1 MNGVTGLVEVA
12 DMLVVDDDPRNCR
25 LLEGF
30 LRSEGYAVRRAADG
44 ATALRMALERTPDVV
59 LLDVMMP
66 GASGYEVCRTL
77 KATAATRHT
86 QVMLVTALGGT
97 THQVEGLD
105 SGADDWVAKPVRRE
119 EFLARVRSLLRVRRL
134 LLEADQARA
143 TLAARNSELELK
155 KTLAQTL
162 VHDLKGPLTAVAG
175 NLDLLEREGDAR
187 TLELARRCRGSA
199 MRMLRMILDLLDV
212 DGLEAGQLRPRTD
225 PVDAVDVVARAVGDA
240 EGSAQQRGVRI
251 ESNYSVAP
259 CVLRGDSDLVRR
271 MVDNLLS
278 NALEHT
284 PAGKVVT
291 VTVAAREEGIE
302 LRVADQGPGVP
313 VEQREHVFEKY
324 ARLELRRAG
333 VTANRGLGLTFCR
346 LAAEAHGGAVWVEE
360 APGGG
365 ALFRLLLPAYET
377 NVDATT
383 AESGF
388 ALIA

>member
-1 MNGVTGLVEVA
+1 MNVETRPGEVA
-12 DMLVVDDDPRNCR
+12 DMLVVDDDLRNCR

-30 LRSEGYAVRRAADG
+30 LRSEGYTVRRAQDG
-44 ATALRMALERTPDVV
+44 ETALRMAQELTPDVV

-77 KATAATRHT
+77 KATASTRHT

-199 MRMLRMILDLLDV
+199 GRMLRMILDLLDV
-212 DGLEAGQLRPRTD
+212 EGLEAGQLRPRTD
-225 PVDAVDVVARAVGDA
+225 PVDAVELVRRAADEAESIAR
-240 EGSAQQRGVRI
+240 QRGVRI
-251 ESNYSVAP
+251 EARCSAQP
-259 CVLRGDSDLVRR
+259 CVVRGDVDLVRR
-271 MVDNLLS
+271 MLDNLLC
-278 NALEHT
+278 NAMEHT
-284 PAGKVVT
+284 PSGKVVT
-291 VTVAAREEGIE
+291 VSVSARDEGIE
-302 LRVADQGPGVP
+302 LQVADQGAGVP
-313 VEQREHVFEKY
+313 PDQREHIFEKY

-333 VTANRGLGLTFCR
+333 VNANRGLGLTFCR

-365 ALFRLLLPAYET
+365 ALFRVLLPAYEAAPAVT
-377 NVDATT
+377 SEA
-383 AESGF
+383 GF